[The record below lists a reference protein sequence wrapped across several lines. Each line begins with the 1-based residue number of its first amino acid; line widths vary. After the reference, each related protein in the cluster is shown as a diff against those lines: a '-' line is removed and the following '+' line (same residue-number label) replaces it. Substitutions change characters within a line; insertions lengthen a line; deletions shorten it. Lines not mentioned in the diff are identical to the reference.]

1 MKKHRM
7 NSWSK
12 SFAEVWRIYKNAYN
26 SDKFVGT
33 FLIGIL
39 FFSSLGIWLDL
50 ASQIITEQSNQ
61 NNTNMPFKIDSFFT
75 FIVTFISLLII
86 DSFLEKEDT
95 RDELKG
101 IGILFIGIVI
111 AITIVTYLFK
121 SLWIILAYVICLLIY
136 IAIEADKDKYDSEDD
151 DNPIKSG
158 KFDQLEDEE

>member
-61 NNTNMPFKIDSFFT
+61 NNTNMPFKIDSFFKSVR
-75 FIVTFISLLII
+75 FSICYNIY
-86 DSFLEKEDT
+86 
-95 RDELKG
+95 
-101 IGILFIGIVI
+101 ILFWNVYKISSRI
-111 AITIVTYLFK
+111 FK
-121 SLWIILAYVICLLIY
+121 NNIIHILL
-136 IAIEADKDKYDSEDD
+136 
-151 DNPIKSG
+151 
-158 KFDQLEDEE
+158 